1 MRYRTVIDMH
11 FVNRMQAY
19 GWPLLVMVIALV
31 IVLSIGAIVGTQGAE
46 VRAEMYEGMTW
57 SGAIFSLLGPLI
69 GYGFVS
75 MGQYFPLALGLGVT
89 RREFAAGQS
98 LLFLGNAL
106 AYALLVTLGKTVEAA
121 TGGFGLGIRFF
132 DVFYTGTGASW
143 QTFVQTF
150 LLIVAI
156 LFLGAAITSA
166 FLRFGQPILWISGS
180 LWGSSGGDRG
190 RHRPGGRLRRATA
203 GAAHAQL
210 GLVDGRDRRGRPGC
224 GGHLGAAGATDAGAL
239 SLPGS
244 R

>member
-46 VRAEMYEGMTW
+46 ARAEMYEGMTW

-180 LWGSSGGDRG
+180 LLGLLGVAIVAGIVLVDG
-190 RHRPGGRLRRATA
+190 FGGRLLELLTLSW
-203 GAAHAQL
+203 GSWMGVIAAV
-210 GLVDGRDRRGRPGC
+210 GLV
-224 GGHLGAAGATDAGAL
+224 AAGTWVL
-239 SLPGS
+239 LV
-244 R
+244 RRTQVR